1 MPKAM
6 KIEVMRETFG
16 DEWVAAIVTKVDK
29 ADVPI
34 AGTVLTHST
43 DKHTVYQTVKAY
55 LEQHPA
61 ARIFVFF
68 TGALIPEGVGV
79 ALALG

>member
-6 KIEVMRETFG
+6 RIEAIREIFV
-16 DEWVAAIVTKVDK
+16 DEWVAAMVTKVDK

-43 DKHTVYQTVKAY
+43 DKQTVFQAVKTY

-68 TGALIPEGVGV
+68 TGPLIPEGVGV